1 MKNKS
6 FDCVEMKN
14 EIQRKLQA
22 EYEGMSL
29 EERNALME
37 KRILSNPALAPL
49 FLGSKERERQ
59 KQMMVAEEPSEY
71 RVNGSSGN

>member
-22 EYEGMSL
+22 EYEGMPL

-37 KRILSNPALAPL
+37 KRILANPVLAPVYL
-49 FLGSKERERQ
+49 RSKERERQ
-59 KQMMVAEEPSEY
+59 KQMMVAEGASEY
-71 RVNGSSGN
+71 RTRNG

>member
-1 MKNKS
+1 MKKKT

-22 EYEGMSL
+22 EYEGLTL
-29 EERNALME
+29 EERKALME

-49 FLGSKERERQ
+49 YLRSKDRSGH
-59 KQMMVAEEPSEY
+59 KQMMVAEDAPEY
-71 RVNGSSGN
+71 GTR